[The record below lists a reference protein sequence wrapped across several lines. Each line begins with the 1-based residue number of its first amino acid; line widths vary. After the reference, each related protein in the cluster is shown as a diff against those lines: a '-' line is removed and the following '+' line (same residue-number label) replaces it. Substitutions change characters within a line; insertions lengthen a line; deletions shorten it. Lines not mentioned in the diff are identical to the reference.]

1 MEQIKVVSFWG
12 CETNPSADP
21 ETAGDGG
28 GYFQPSGGCL
38 VQLSNGEEVVVEL
51 DDLSCGDFGTRKF
64 WSVHAIRRG
73 MCWMWCTG
81 SMDDACIDPDW
92 YIEQVYQSIWGVL
105 GVNLDVLMYL
115 VRDAVNLAAY
125 RMGEVMKSESA

>member
-1 MEQIKVVSFWG
+1 MEKIKVVSFWG
-12 CETNPSADP
+12 TETNPSADP

-38 VQLSNGEEVVVEL
+38 LQLANGEEVVVDL
-51 DDLSCGDFGTRKF
+51 DDLSCGDFGSREF

-73 MCWMWCTG
+73 MCWVWCTG

-92 YIEQVYQSIWGVL
+92 YIDQVYQSMWGVL
-105 GVNLDVLMYL
+105 GVDPIELLWL
-115 VRDAVNLAAY
+115 TRTAINLAAY
-125 RMGEVMKSESA
+125 RMEVIK

>member
-1 MEQIKVVSFWG
+1 METKEIKVVSFWG
-12 CETNPSADP
+12 TETNPSADP

-38 VQLSNGEEVVVEL
+38 LQLANGEEVVVDL
-51 DDLSCGDFGTRKF
+51 DDLSCGDFGSREF
-64 WSVHAIRRG
+64 WSVHTIRRG

-92 YIEQVYQSIWGVL
+92 YIDQVYQSMWGVL
-105 GVNLDVLMYL
+105 GVAPIDLLWL
-115 VRDAVNLAAY
+115 TRTAVNLAAY
-125 RMGEVMKSESA
+125 RMEVIK

>member
-1 MEQIKVVSFWG
+1 MEKIKVISFWG
-12 CETNPSADP
+12 TETNPSADP

-38 VQLSNGEEVVVEL
+38 LQLANGEEVVVDL
-51 DDLSCGDFGTRKF
+51 DDLSCGDFGSREF

-73 MCWMWCTG
+73 MCWVWCTG

-92 YIEQVYQSIWGVL
+92 YIDQVYQSMWGVL
-105 GVNLDVLMYL
+105 GVAPIDLLWL
-115 VRDAVNLAAY
+115 TRTAVNLAAY
-125 RMGEVMKSESA
+125 RMEVIK